1 MQANIENYLEE
12 LLRIPSV
19 TENAEGCQ
27 AAIEYVKE
35 KLAPYELHV
44 TENRNTPNP
53 WLIATTQPTKS
64 VDILLAAHLDVVPGD
79 APLFELQKDD
89 KTLRGRGV
97 YDMKLAA
104 ACYLEL
110 LREHHAELKEL
121 NIGLLFTTDEED
133 GGWCMTSILESGW
146 RAGVVF
152 LPDGG
157 DNWQVEQR
165 AKGLCRA
172 EVIAR
177 GVTAHGSRP
186 WEGRNAIHE
195 LLSALSILRHEF
207 NSEAPETTTL
217 SITMMGGGTAINQ
230 LADYA
235 AASIDLRSFESSEIE
250 RFKHILA
257 EISQQNQYISFDIS
271 LESAPL
277 AFDKTTPSVQSF
289 YTAYKS
295 VLEREVSYTD
305 SYGASD
311 ARFFADY
318 NIPCIIVEPTGGG
331 RHAPTEWLKRDDVP
345 VYYSLLREWLLS
357 RQAAQ

>member
-35 KLAPYELHV
+35 KLAPYELYV

-165 AKGLCRA
+165 AKGLRRIELSA
-172 EVIAR
+172 SGR
-177 GVTAHGSRP
+177 TAHGSRP
-186 WEGRNAIHE
+186 WEGHNAIHE
-195 LLSALSILRHEF
+195 LIAALSILRHEF
-207 NSEAPETTTL
+207 PGTKPEESTL
-217 SITMMGGGTAINQ
+217 SVTMLDGGMAGGQ
-230 LADYA
+230 LPAYA
-235 AASIDLRSFESSEIE
+235 AATIDFRSFEVAELE
-250 RFKHILA
+250 RFETTIAALSTNNKRLSYTTIV
-257 EISQQNQYISFDIS
+257 EG
-271 LESAPL
+271 APL
-277 AFDKTTPSVQSF
+277 IFDKNAAIMQSF

-295 VLEREVSYTD
+295 VLGREVSYTD

-331 RHAPTEWLKRDDVP
+331 RHAPTEWLKRDDIP

-357 RQAAQ
+357 S